1 MRRIRRERKISL
13 YITGDEEKKTDKA
26 TRIERTLEPLN
37 REGNL
42 VLNEAE
48 KDNPHM
54 KRMAEQFKLFNLQL
68 TYPADGPDCVEGGN
82 RIIDRKARQSEK
94 PVNCHKEKHA
104 VTKQVQSVNFN
115 TYHYEQIYR
124 TFRLRREHTPRD
136 SGRTDKGG

>member
-1 MRRIRRERKISL
+1 MHRETI
-13 YITGDEEKKTDKA
+13 
-26 TRIERTLEPLN
+26 TRIEANLEPLN

-94 PVNCHKEKHA
+94 PVI
-104 VTKQVQSVNFN
+104 VTRKSTRSQNK
-115 TYHYEQIYR
+115 YR
-124 TFRLRREHTPRD
+124 V
-136 SGRTDKGG
+136 

>member
-1 MRRIRRERKISL
+1 MMSLRYVFYLFYVCLKDSSPFLSVLIYYIRIFDYTIKL
-13 YITGDEEKKTDKA
+13 LKY
-26 TRIERTLEPLN
+26 

-94 PVNCHKEKHA
+94 PVI
-104 VTKQVQSVNFN
+104 VTRKSTRSQNK
-115 TYHYEQIYR
+115 YR
-124 TFRLRREHTPRD
+124 V
-136 SGRTDKGG
+136 